1 MCSISLSIPNLFSTC
16 TTAFKP
22 RLAPLSILF
31 DCTKN
36 ALIEEYQSQMLL
48 RNFYD
53 RTESSQ
59 AKCKQS
65 NVFKITI
72 QSLLGFAHWYTNL
85 TMNYVDFSHWPKILT
100 TPGPRFLLFLS
111 LLFERVIKLSFFVG
125 PKSSVQWTSV
135 IDVHVTFLLISWLWT
150 LHQNYQWQR
159 IRTHQT
165 L

>member
-1 MCSISLSIPNLFSTC
+1 MHYYKCLYTYMCSISLPTPNLFSTC

-22 RLAPLSILF
+22 RLAPLSISF

-36 ALIEEYQSQMLL
+36 ALIEDYQSQMLL

-53 RTESSQ
+53 RAESSQ

-72 QSLLGFAHWYTNL
+72 QSLLGFAHRYTNL
-85 TMNYVDFSHWPKILT
+85 TMNFVDFSHWPKILT

-111 LLFERVIKLSFFVG
+111 LLFERVLTWLSYL
-125 PKSSVQWTSV
+125 
-135 IDVHVTFLLISWLWT
+135 FLLAQKALSEELV
-150 LHQNYQWQR
+150 
-159 IRTHQT
+159 
-165 L
+165 